1 MTQCLNPHEN
11 LSNYEFSENEA
22 KIYRPKYDTVTGHF
36 LNLYENM
43 GYLLVRGDS
52 DKCFLDYGYSK
63 ENSKILHSFHKNGCR
78 IASAIPFSIGIEY
91 NMSLVLLQ
99 TMNFPTFISFCQA

>member
-43 GYLLVRGDS
+43 GYYWFAVTVANVFWTMDIQKRIL
-52 DKCFLDYGYSK
+52 KYSTV
-63 ENSKILHSFHKNGCR
+63 
-78 IASAIPFSIGIEY
+78 SIKKDAE
-91 NMSLVLLQ
+91 
-99 TMNFPTFISFCQA
+99 